1 MPPAA
6 PPGPGPVRRDRV
18 RPTVPATTSGTAA
31 SAGPQPQR
39 RPRWAA
45 PWDGI
50 DGLRAV
56 LWLVCGAV
64 ILLPLSAIV
73 VLAITNNHLPL
84 LLSGDVVEAARNS
97 VVSAATSA
105 VGAVLVGTIL
115 ALLLDRSDLRGR
127 RTLRLLALTPLLV
140 PPFVGAIAWI
150 GIAGPTGPVNRAWT
164 EWFGGPLWIIYGG
177 DGVVFLLIVH
187 SYPIAYIIMSAALRR
202 VPSDLEQAARIS
214 GASLLR
220 SVTGIT
226 LPLLRPA
233 AFSAFTLIAVSNL
246 ADFGIP
252 SIIGL
257 PERFVTL
264 STLVYRYIQSGTVES
279 PLEVVATIGVVLL
292 GVAVLSMVIDL
303 LVNRTRVELDQSS
316 APPQPIRLGRARAA
330 TSIVAWTLVLAI
342 TLLPLLALTSQA
354 LLPAPGVPLAWE
366 NLTLDN
372 IVRATTAP
380 GTIVGATN
388 SVMLSVLAGLICTV
402 LGLAVGTIVTRT
414 RARSNAALATV
425 ALLPQAIPGLV
436 IAVGWLI
443 IAPRIGLFNTPWLI
457 LCAYVMA
464 FVAVVVQAVAAP
476 LRSTPMSMEEAAR
489 ISGASR
495 LRALIDISWRMA
507 VPAAVAGGVLVA
519 LTAVRELTI
528 SVLLLSPGSQTLGVS
543 IFSLQQ
549 AGAYNAAAALSL
561 LVTLVGL
568 AGLGLVDRRRH

>member
-1 MPPAA
+1 MP
-6 PPGPGPVRRDRV
+6 RRLPR
-18 RPTVPATTSGTAA
+18 SA
-31 SAGPQPQR
+31 SR
-39 RPRWAA
+39 
-45 PWDGI
+45 WDGV
-50 DGLRAV
+50 DGLRAA
-56 LWLVCGAV
+56 LWLVCAAV

-84 LLSGDVVEAARNS
+84 LLSGDVAEAAVNS
-97 VVSAATSA
+97 VVSAGLSA
-105 VGAVLVGTIL
+105 VGAVIVGTIL

-150 GIAGPTGPVNRAWT
+150 GIVGPTGPVNRAWT

-177 DGVVFLLIVH
+177 DGVVFLLVVH

-233 AFSAFTLIAVSNL
+233 ALSAFTLIAVSNL

-292 GVAVLSMVIDL
+292 GVAVLAMIVDL
-303 LVNRTRVELDQSS
+303 LANRTRVELDQSS
-316 APPQPIRLGRARAA
+316 SPPQPILLGRARLA
-330 TSIVAWTLVLAI
+330 TTIGAWTSVLMI

-380 GTIVGATN
+380 GTVVGATN
-388 SVMLSVLAGLICTV
+388 SIMLSVLAGLICTL
-402 LGLAVGTIVTRT
+402 LGLAVGTIITRT
-414 RARSNAALATV
+414 RARSNAALQTV

-464 FVAVVVQAVAAP
+464 FAAIVVQAVAAP

-489 ISGASR
+489 IAGASR
-495 LRALIDISWRMA
+495 LRALLDISWRMA
-507 VPAAVAGGVLVA
+507 VPAAAAGGVLVT

-543 IFSLQQ
+543 IFSMQQ

-568 AGLGLVDRRRH
+568 AGLGLVARRQR